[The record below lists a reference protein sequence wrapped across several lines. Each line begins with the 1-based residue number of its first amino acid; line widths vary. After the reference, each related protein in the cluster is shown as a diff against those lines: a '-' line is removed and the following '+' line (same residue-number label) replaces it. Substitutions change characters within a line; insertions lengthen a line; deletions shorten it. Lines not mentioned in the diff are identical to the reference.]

1 MNLHVVYSYSE
12 IYLGETD
19 SRKDERERKREKK
32 ILNIYN

>member
-1 MNLHVVYSYSE
+1 MNLRVVYSYSE

-19 SRKDERERKREKK
+19 SRKDERERK